1 MITTFKKILCP
12 IDYSECSAKALRYAA
27 GLALKDSSRLYLMH
41 VIDKR
46 IYEYEEPM
54 YEALP
59 RPDEARLKEKLTESI
74 PKEIRSD
81 INVETIVTAGIPANE
96 IINAAREKE
105 VDVIVMGTH
114 GRTGIAHAV
123 MGSVA
128 ENVVRSAPCPVLTVR
143 HP

>member
-1 MITTFKKILCP
+1 MVTRHLRVKNIGEKMITTFKKILCP

-27 GLALKDSSRLYLMH
+27 GLALKDSSKLYLMH

-46 IYEYEEPM
+46 VYEYEEPM

-59 RPDEARLKEKLTESI
+59 RPDEAHLKEKLTESI

-81 INVETIVTAGIPANE
+81 INVETVVTVGIPANE
-96 IINAAREKE
+96 IIKAAKEKE

-114 GRTGIAHAV
+114 GRTGIA
-123 MGSVA
+123 
-128 ENVVRSAPCPVLTVR
+128 
-143 HP
+143 